1 MDIETDVSMSIELQD
16 KVKQLAGELKV
27 PVLLVGEK
35 VIIGYNRTAMTQLL
49 TEAGHITPEP
59 KPESK

>member
-1 MDIETDVSMSIELQD
+1 MSIELQD